1 MSTAFAD
8 RPDFPPRT
16 DAAWNEAHERVESY
30 LRAHRIALPI
40 TLSDLTNQIVARA
53 WARHP
58 AEPRQPP
65 VTLALS
71 EADGVITDWFA
82 RVLALEGPHSRRLGV
97 RGRLALALADAPGRW
112 PGAFLA
118 PTNPPQDLSDAMR
131 AAFLR
136 AGPAPLLSKM
146 MPQDIPLGSVARL
159 VDAGWTA
166 MQRWAAVRLLVRI
179 ALLAGLVGLSFLAFR

>member
-1 MSTAFAD
+1 MNPPPAA
-8 RPDFPPRT
+8 RPPFPPRT

-40 TLSDLTNQIVARA
+40 TLSDLTNRIVARA

-58 AEPRQPP
+58 AEPRTPP
-65 VTLALS
+65 VTLALR
-71 EADGVITDWFA
+71 EADAAITDWFA
-82 RVLALEGPHSRRLGV
+82 TVLAQEGTHSRRLGV

-112 PGAFLA
+112 PDAFLA
-118 PTNPPQDLSDAMR
+118 PSAPPRELSDAMR

-136 AGPAPLLSKM
+136 AGPAPQLSKM
-146 MPQDIPLGSVARL
+146 LSQDIPLGSVARL

-166 MQRWAAVRLLVRI
+166 LQRWAAIRLLVRI
-179 ALLAGLVGLSFLAFR
+179 ALVAALAGLAFLALH